1 MVIGVRFK
9 KVRNFRGQ
17 IVVVEGCVALIYGE
31 R

>member
-17 IVVVEGCVALIYGE
+17 VVEGCVALIYGE

>member
-17 IVVVEGCVALIYGE
+17 VVVEGCVALIYGE